1 MVVIWGNILSFI
13 GNVVALAVEV
23 LVFNAFFPRNE
34 NRKSQWLC
42 ILLWWAIATFLSISV
57 GTKFGYT
64 LKMLQEVA
72 LIYLFC
78 AFLYQSRR
86 DRRLFIVVTVY
97 SVLFSYN
104 HWFDELCMR
113 ISGFTYEEY
122 IWNVPLYSIFF
133 FLRCSFILAF
143 AFLINKYHQPLR
155 ARIQP
160 RAWVPLSAFFP
171 VCTLLVLRQV
181 YTKKVLCLDTDPV
194 CTLLVLRQVY
204 TYSEEQRVWQIC
216 LLILN
221 LVDIAALILLDYLE
235 ENAENREKLIAANER
250 AHVQDENIQAL
261 SQAYAGQRK
270 MTHDFRANLSTLSE
284 LLESERVD
292 DAKEFLSELN
302 VRQSERILL
311 VNSHNAAIDAVLN
324 QKGYIGKKQGIDM
337 RFRVN
342 DLSALRL
349 PRVDVTI
356 VLGNLIDNAMEAC
369 AGLSDPNRWVSI
381 QILYS
386 ENMLSILIINPS
398 NIVQIND
405 GHIPTTKQDPLLH
418 GFGIGNVKGILEKYH
433 AEYLFTYDDGRF
445 IFSADWPDISESPV
459 NTSILS

>member
-1 MVVIWGNILSFI
+1 MVELWGNLLSLIGSIVSAWIGLILFD
-13 GNVVALAVEV
+13 
-23 LVFNAFFPRNE
+23 AFFPRKKFG
-34 NRKSQWLC
+34 KSYCFFVTLG
-42 ILLWWAIATFLSISV
+42 ISV
-57 GTKFGYT
+57 FFVFSLFVGSSFGYASKI
-64 LKMLQEVA
+64 LFEVA
-72 LIYLFC
+72 SYYALC
-78 AFLYQSRR
+78 ALLYQSRW

-97 SVLFSYN
+97 SVLFSYS

-143 AFLINKYHQPLR
+143 AFLINKYHKPLH
-155 ARIQP
+155 ARTQP
-160 RAWVPLSAFFP
+160 RARGPLSAAFP

-181 YTKKVLCLDTDPV
+181 YTYP
-194 CTLLVLRQVY
+194 
-204 TYSEEQRVWQIC
+204 EEQRVWQIC

-418 GFGIGNVKGILEKYH
+418 GFGIGNVKDILEKYH

>member
-1 MVVIWGNILSFI
+1 MAGAATMVVIWGNILSFI

-64 LKMLQEVA
+64 FKMLQEVA

-78 AFLYQSRR
+78 AFLYQSRW

-97 SVLFSYN
+97 SLLFSYG

-133 FLRCSFILAF
+133 LLRCSFILAF
-143 AFLINKYHQPLR
+143 AFLINKYHKPLHARTQPS
-155 ARIQP
+155 
-160 RAWVPLSAFFP
+160 AWVPLSAAFP

-181 YTKKVLCLDTDPV
+181 YTYP
-194 CTLLVLRQVY
+194 
-204 TYSEEQRVWQIC
+204 EEQRVWQIC
-216 LLILN
+216 LLILD

-261 SQAYAGQRK
+261 SQAYG
-270 MTHDFRANLSTLSE
+270 
-284 LLESERVD
+284 ERFGWCT
-292 DAKEFLSELN
+292 EN
-302 VRQSERILL
+302 
-311 VNSHNAAIDAVLN
+311 H
-324 QKGYIGKKQGIDM
+324 GHCGT
-337 RFRVN
+337 
-342 DLSALRL
+342 
-349 PRVDVTI
+349 VDVHQ
-356 VLGNLIDNAMEAC
+356 D
-369 AGLSDPNRWVSI
+369 GL
-381 QILYS
+381 
-386 ENMLSILIINPS
+386 
-398 NIVQIND
+398 
-405 GHIPTTKQDPLLH
+405 
-418 GFGIGNVKGILEKYH
+418 
-433 AEYLFTYDDGRF
+433 
-445 IFSADWPDISESPV
+445 
-459 NTSILS
+459 